1 LFGNTSEASMQC
13 PRCGLTNPDGA
24 IQCDCHYDFQA
35 GALAVGTP
43 RALGLPLAT
52 FGERFAGHFLDS
64 ALTCGGMVL
73 GSYIGA
79 SLGVGPAP
87 AMVMFIGYLLFSDG
101 LGEGQSFGKKLV
113 KIAVVDK
120 TTGRPCGYGRSVVR
134 NVVRMFGLFDWIFML
149 GERRQR
155 LGDKAA
161 NTIVVRLPR

>member
-1 LFGNTSEASMQC
+1 M
-13 PRCGLTNPDGA
+13 
-24 IQCDCHYDFQA
+24 
-35 GALAVGTP
+35 LA
-43 RALGLPLAT
+43 LPLAT

-64 ALTCGGMVL
+64 ALICGGVAL

-87 AMVMFIGYLLFSDG
+87 AMVMFLGYLLFSDG
-101 LGEGQSFGKKLV
+101 LGEGQSFGKKMV

-120 TTGRPCGYGRSVVR
+120 ATGRPCGYGRSFVR
-134 NVVRMFGLFDWIFML
+134 NIVRMFGLFDWVFML

>member
-1 LFGNTSEASMQC
+1 MQC

-24 IQCDCHYDFQA
+24 ITCDCQYDFHA

-43 RALGLPLAT
+43 RTLGLPLAT

-64 ALTCGGMVL
+64 ALTCGGVAL

-87 AMVMFIGYLLFSDG
+87 ALAMFAGYLLFSDG

-120 TTGRPCGYGRSVVR
+120 TTGRPCGYGGSFVR
-134 NVVRMFGLFDWIFML
+134 NIARMFGLIDWVFML